1 MKNLLPVVAS
11 LMALLPFSPVGEEMW
26 HMACHALD
34 SQAQTT
40 TNQLQQWG
48 HTQQS
53 RYQQWL
59 AIGKQE
65 LGQQQQGTSA
75 LLEQVEAQPQ
85 GLLDSG
91 KEWGQTLLAQ
101 GANHWHS
108 AVERVESTGKTLVD
122 YPLNWWQQLA
132 SAGEESLSTLQA
144 RQEEVKNKLNR
155 TLDRWEE
162 LPDQDIR

>member
-1 MKNLLPVVAS
+1 M
-11 LMALLPFSPVGEEMW
+11 
-26 HMACHALD
+26 
-34 SQAQTT
+34 
-40 TNQLQQWG
+40 
-48 HTQQS
+48 
-53 RYQQWL
+53 
-59 AIGKQE
+59 
-65 LGQQQQGTSA
+65 A

-144 RQEEVKNKLNR
+144 RQAEVQNKLNR

-162 LPDQDIR
+162 LPEQDIR